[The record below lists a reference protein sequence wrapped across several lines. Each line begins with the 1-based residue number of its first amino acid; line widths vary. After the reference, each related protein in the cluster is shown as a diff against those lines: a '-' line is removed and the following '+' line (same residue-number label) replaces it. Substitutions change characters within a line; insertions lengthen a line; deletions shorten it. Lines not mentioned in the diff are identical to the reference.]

1 MILIGCD
8 GFGKI
13 LINKFQFFEDGICSI
28 IPCIKLWITQNE
40 SMKILQLTLALYCAI
55 LFTACQ
61 NPYRRHDN
69 TASHSSTSNIQ
80 ANTQQDPSSGK
91 DAFRVSSTEYE
102 KFFVLKYG
110 LLHQKHSDIPFT
122 GKIVQVSTGPN
133 GDYVSSENNWM
144 NGKKNGTSTKWFS
157 NGAKMY
163 ERNYKD
169 GKWHGAV
176 TRWWP
181 NGQRMYVTAYTDGKR
196 TSQEAKW
203 QSNGSPIKTTTSE
216 IKTKFTSGG
225 NTENPQS
232 LDDISTSNIESNEV
246 ENTQIPS
253 SEPGDGSFSDQS
265 LQNVE
270 LPAPTEDPISDNS
283 ELPLMPS
290 SLDVS
295 SPSDENLE
303 VDPNSLPTITGT
315 QTAPVPLPDSSG
327 LPSLPD
333 LSTNE
338 AEEVGQPALPSI
350 QETPSEPIMDDTN
363 ELPSLPNLPTEEPES
378 GSLPELP
385 GLPSPTENSE
395 DLPLM
400 PEETDSLPALPPLPE
415 SGDDLSTGD
424 DLPPLPPLP

>member
-1 MILIGCD
+1 M
-8 GFGKI
+8 
-13 LINKFQFFEDGICSI
+13 
-28 IPCIKLWITQNE
+28 
-40 SMKILQLTLALYCAI
+40 
-55 LFTACQ
+55 
-61 NPYRRHDN
+61 
-69 TASHSSTSNIQ
+69 
-80 ANTQQDPSSGK
+80 
-91 DAFRVSSTEYE
+91 
-102 KFFVLKYG
+102 KYG

-122 GKIVQVSTGPN
+122 GKIVQVSSGPN

-144 NGKKNGTSTKWFS
+144 DGKKNGTSTKWFS

-169 GKWHGAV
+169 GSGV

-216 IKTKFTSGG
+216 TKLNLPRVVIRKSAEFRH
-225 NTENPQS
+225 
-232 LDDISTSNIESNEV
+232 IRTSNIDSNEV

-253 SEPGDGSFSDQS
+253 SEPWDGSFSDQS
-265 LQNVE
+265 LQDVE

-295 SPSDENLE
+295 SPSDENFE
-303 VDPNSLPTITGT
+303 VVPNSLPTITDS
-315 QTAPVPLPDSSG
+315 QTVPALLLDSSG

-338 AEEVGQPALPSI
+338 AEEFGQPALPSI

-363 ELPSLPNLPTEEPES
+363 ELPSLPNLPTEEPDL
-378 GSLPELP
+378 GSLPYRAFQVQLKIVKTF
-385 GLPSPTENSE
+385 L
-395 DLPLM
+395 
-400 PEETDSLPALPPLPE
+400 
-415 SGDDLSTGD
+415 
-424 DLPPLPPLP
+424 

>member
-1 MILIGCD
+1 MAI
-8 GFGKI
+8 
-13 LINKFQFFEDGICSI
+13 Q
-28 IPCIKLWITQNE
+28 WI
-40 SMKILQLTLALYCAI
+40 S
-55 LFTACQ
+55 
-61 NPYRRHDN
+61 
-69 TASHSSTSNIQ
+69 
-80 ANTQQDPSSGK
+80 
-91 DAFRVSSTEYE
+91 
-102 KFFVLKYG
+102 
-110 LLHQKHSDIPFT
+110 
-122 GKIVQVSTGPN
+122 
-133 GDYVSSENNWM
+133 
-144 NGKKNGTSTKWFS
+144 
-157 NGAKMY
+157 
-163 ERNYKD
+163 
-169 GKWHGAV
+169 
-176 TRWWP
+176 
-181 NGQRMYVTAYTDGKR
+181 
-196 TSQEAKW
+196 
-203 QSNGSPIKTTTSE
+203 IKTTTSE
-216 IKTKFTSGG
+216 IKTEFTSGG

-232 LDDISTSNIESNEV
+232 LDDISTSNIDSNEV
-246 ENTQIPS
+246 ENTQIPF
-253 SEPGDGSFSDQS
+253 SEPGDGSFSDES
-265 LQNVE
+265 LQNFE
-270 LPAPTEDPISDNS
+270 LPSPSEDPISDNS

-303 VDPNSLPTITGT
+303 VDPNSLPTITDT
-315 QTAPVPLPDSSG
+315 QTAPAQLPDSSG

-350 QETPSEPIMDDTN
+350 QETPSEPVMDNTN